1 MTDKRTITVE
11 LLWDIEDSMLTGITM
26 DEADRVCS
34 GTDLQDIL
42 NLFSRSGMAKS
53 VREAK
58 AWTSEDKHV
67 EDVAITREFTK
78 LKHDLE
84 LRDTNNLTGCSATKH
99 GSPLVVDALKSL
111 ANDTAETARMSRIDL
126 TSPVEV
132 KYETPV
138 TVKAEGKKKAIC
150 FDFDGVIHSFVSGW
164 IEADIIP
171 DEPVEGIKD
180 LLARLA
186 LTKKYIILVFSSRC
200 GHQFGV
206 QAIEDYLRKWNI
218 HYDKVC
224 KHKPNAAVYIDD
236 LGYRFT
242 NALQLEKDLEFI
254 CKK

>member
-42 NLFSRSGMAKS
+42 NLFSRSGMAKAIRETKPYT
-53 VREAK
+53 VPDKAEENVEIAKEFAKLKQDMALREAIK
-58 AWTSEDKHV
+58 
-67 EDVAITREFTK
+67 
-78 LKHDLE
+78 
-84 LRDTNNLTGCSATKH
+84 
-99 GSPLVVDALKSL
+99 VDAE
-111 ANDTAETARMSRIDL
+111 NARTIADNWT
-126 TSPVEV
+126 TSIGV
-132 KYETPV
+132 KYETPSSS
-138 TVKAEGKKKAIC
+138 KKVALC

-164 IEADIIP
+164 IEADVIP

-186 LTKKYIILVFSSRC
+186 LTNKYMILVFSSRC
-200 GHQFGV
+200 GYESGV

-224 KHKPNAAVYIDD
+224 ERKPNAAVYIDD